1 MAERFVDAVGRAK
14 SYVSKLAAQKN
25 NYTENIDTSKI
36 WQLDNTYIVSP
47 IDSGIVII
55 DQMLAH
61 QRILYENAL
70 GFLASPTKST
80 SFSQTLLF
88 PVELKLL
95 PIEYSNLL
103 DALPYLNKIG
113 FNLKKNEN
121 NSIILE
127 AIPSDMLRGNEAE
140 VISKILNSLISLGK
154 EESSKEKVVALS
166 FSKYACI
173 KHGDI
178 LNENEMIEIVN
189 RLFGTKKPFVCP
201 SGKSSIVQIPINEI
215 ISRFLKN

>member
-1 MAERFVDAVGRAK
+1 
-14 SYVSKLAAQKN
+14 
-25 NYTENIDTSKI
+25 
-36 WQLDNTYIVSP
+36 
-47 IDSGIVII
+47 
-55 DQMLAH
+55 
-61 QRILYENAL
+61 
-70 GFLASPTKST
+70 
-80 SFSQTLLF
+80 
-88 PVELKLL
+88 
-95 PIEYSNLL
+95 
-103 DALPYLNKIG
+103 
-113 FNLKKNEN
+113 
-121 NSIILE
+121 
-127 AIPSDMLRGNEAE
+127 MLRGNEAE

-178 LNENEMIEIVN
+178 LIENEMIEIVN